1 MSDELKAVNDDP
13 PGSSFFGA
21 RGGHPNGEMFGEV
34 LDKFR
39 TILLGMSATCSDKHN
54 RLFDII
60 ELIEATVA
68 HRF

>member
-1 MSDELKAVNDDP
+1 MFGEVFGEHLTIRNSDKQRLFV
-13 PGSSFFGA
+13 
-21 RGGHPNGEMFGEV
+21 HFGEV
-34 LDKFR
+34 LDKIR
-39 TILLGMSATCSDKHN
+39 TKLLGRCETCSDKHN

>member
-1 MSDELKAVNDDP
+1 MSDELKAVNDEP
-13 PGSSFFGA
+13 PGSSFFGG

-39 TILLGMSATCSDKHN
+39 TKLLDMGESFSDKRC
-54 RLFDII
+54 RLFDIV